1 MKGSKSL
8 LSNTKLINI
17 SDISKTIIN
26 TSFFLKFISIK
37 YLIISLKK
45 IKCLI

>member
-17 SDISKTIIN
+17 RDISKTIIS
-26 TSFFLKFISIK
+26 TSFFLKFIALSVGT
-37 YLIISLKK
+37 
-45 IKCLI
+45 